1 MPIYEYVCNKC
12 GRQFEVIQKFSDN
25 PLKTCSECKGK
36 LNKIIS
42 QSSFQLKGAGWYV
55 TDYAGKSKSSKKEDS
70 KSGTDT
76 TVKSDASPK
85 KEDSKSGT
93 DSTVKSETKPKAEE
107 KSSS

>member
-1 MPIYEYVCNKC
+1 MPIYEYVCSKC

-55 TDYAGKSKSSKKEDS
+55 TDYASKSKSAKKEDS

-76 TVKSDASPK
+76 TVKSDASSK

-93 DSTVKSETKPKAEE
+93 DSAVKSG
-107 KSSS
+107 SSSKKESASS

>member
-1 MPIYEYVCNKC
+1 MPIYEYVCKKC

-25 PLKTCSECKGK
+25 PLTTCSECKGK

-55 TDYAGKSKSSKKEDS
+55 TDYAGKSKDTKKEDS
-70 KSGTDT
+70 KSGTDSAI
-76 TVKSDASPK
+76 KSEASSK
-85 KEDSKSGT
+85 KEDSKPGT

>member
-1 MPIYEYVCNKC
+1 MPIYEYVCSKC
-12 GRQFEVIQKFSDN
+12 ARQFEVIQKFSDN

-55 TDYAGKSKSSKKEDS
+55 TDYAGKSKTAKKE
-70 KSGTDT
+70 
-76 TVKSDASPK
+76 
-85 KEDSKSGT
+85 ESKSGT
-93 DSTVKSETKPKAEE
+93 DSTVKSDTSSKKEDSKPAADSTVKSDTKPKAEE